1 MKKITIIL
9 LLSLIAPIAN
19 ASTEL
24 DRQSYCA
31 SYGVM
36 FQTIAAWRDQGSSPE
51 RTLELIM
58 GIKGISIQEKKD
70 AISAVYTDKTYAGE
84 RGPALGHKMRQQC
97 LTAKMK

>member
-9 LLSLIAPIAN
+9 LLSLIVPLAS

-31 SYGVM
+31 SYGAM

-58 GIKGISIQEKKD
+58 GIKGLPIQEKKD
-70 AISAVYTDKTYAGE
+70 AINAVYTDQTYSGQ
-84 RGPALGHKMRQQC
+84 RGSALGHRMRQQC
-97 LTAKMK
+97 LAAK